1 METETER
8 ESRKRPRV
16 AAAAAEG
23 PSLVAAAAAGDPSLA
38 AAAEYAAWL
47 ERMAETRRAHEAK
60 AAEFRKNLLANPLTA
75 EQLRE
80 RKEAAWEKYNNE
92 SWERARDNWIW
103 PPFEADTDISCMRFT
118 NENINDPNYPRLVC
132 TMATL
137 QIVSVQVKEIT
148 DGLHWPLDVYGF
160 VAVRDVVDRKRIMV
174 FNRERD
180 DYQRITEQ
188 DSYLTLT
195 GPTRGVVMT
204 IDPSYLEAKLK
215 VRGATESEDKD
226 LSKFAKTYRLGCY
239 LPIKHTSKLC
249 TLELQHYTVCSSVE
263 ATIRVQVIEG
273 QFPRDFRGVL
283 TASTDSE
290 SGVMISLLDFSSDEL
305 PVDADGSVKLSRQVV
320 SVKKGGNL
328 KVSIWQH
335 GVGEEEDQEITAASF
350 VAKEAETSTNYM
362 PMKKWKCWMEVSVAW
377 SLFSCW

>member
-1 METETER
+1 MEMETETETEMER

-16 AAAAAEG
+16 AAAAAE
-23 PSLVAAAAAGDPSLA
+23 DPSLGA
-38 AAAEYAAWL
+38 AASAEYAAWL
-47 ERMAETRRAHEAK
+47 EEMAVHEAK
-60 AAEFRKNLLANPLTA
+60 AAEFRKNLLANPLTP

-80 RKEAAWEKYNNE
+80 REEAAWEKYNIE

-103 PPFEADTDISCMRFT
+103 HPFEAVTEIPCMRFT
-118 NENINDPNYPRLVC
+118 NDNVNDPNYPRLVR
-132 TMATL
+132 TMPTL
-137 QIVSVQVKEIT
+137 QIVSVQVKDIT
-148 DGLHWPLDVYGF
+148 GGLHWPLDVYGF
-160 VAVRDVVDRKRIMV
+160 VAVRDVVDRKHIMV
-174 FNRERD
+174 FDRERD
-180 DYQRITEQ
+180 DYQRISEQ

-226 LSKFAKTYRLGCY
+226 LSKFAKTYSLGCY

-283 TASTDSE
+283 TASTDAE
-290 SGVMISLLDFSSDEL
+290 SGVMISLLDFNNDEL

-320 SVKKGGNL
+320 SVRKGGKL
-328 KVSIWQH
+328 KVSVWQH

-350 VAKEAETSTNYM
+350 TATEAETSTNYM
-362 PMKKWKCWMEVSVAW
+362 PMKKWKCWMEVTVAW

>member
-1 METETER
+1 METET

-16 AAAAAEG
+16 AAAAAAE
-23 PSLVAAAAAGDPSLA
+23 PAAT
-38 AAAEYAAWL
+38 AEYAAWL
-47 ERMAETRRAHEAK
+47 EEMAAHEAK
-60 AAEFRKNLLANPLTA
+60 AAEFRKNLLANPLTP

-80 RKEAAWEKYNNE
+80 REEAAWEKCNNE
-92 SWERARDNWIW
+92 SWERARNNWIW
-103 PPFEADTDISCMRFT
+103 PPFEADTDIYCMRFT

-137 QIVSVQVKEIT
+137 QIVSVQVKDIT
-148 DGLHWPLDVYGF
+148 VLLFVTEASANNSLDIF
-160 VAVRDVVDRKRIMV
+160 VI
-174 FNRERD
+174 
-180 DYQRITEQ
+180 QLTEFT

-290 SGVMISLLDFSSDEL
+290 SGVMISLLDFNSDEL

-328 KVSIWQH
+328 KVSVWQR